1 MNSPPNSRDNETLL
15 IVQVD
20 VPQEEN
26 TGDYYYRAYAPG
38 IGMAQCENVY
48 TLNLTNIHRMKHELM
63 RRADV
68 LVLNNICDADIL
80 PVIRERKKEG
90 KITIYELGD
99 DLADMP
105 ASYSLKAFYSDPKNL
120 LLIKRLA
127 NYCDALQFSSHELQ
141 RKYGYL
147 NAVSVVFPNNI
158 LEMPA
163 ERNGESAEELIVGW
177 GGSFGHLEDM
187 QKISGPLIDWI
198 LSRKNVRLHL
208 MCAEPLRRIFDR
220 LPKNRLRWFLPGTLR
235 EYYRFVST
243 LHIGLAPLEDTPFN
257 RSRSDI
263 KFLEYGAHGVVP
275 LLQATGPYLVSV
287 QDGKTAFLYNST
299 SELIGLLNR
308 LAAEPSLRMETA
320 RAARNY
326 VLNQR
331 DQLKQGYERVEFYR
345 GLYAAGGCTGPCGK
359 EAEQL
364 FEECCKI
371 DGAQRS
377 GRNVFLSATRFESLL
392 TNGLLLLADRSRAWE
407 LFREAIRI
415 APENYMPYLFGAS
428 VSNDP
433 TGLLEKAIQ
442 INPHTIVSWLS
453 LAWEHG
459 RKTNTGEAMKCFH
472 SAANIFPDYEH
483 PYIECA
489 KYLNSIG
496 MTSEGA
502 SLLKVALGLIPE
514 VIRSR

>member
-1 MNSPPNSRDNETLL
+1 MKPPRTWENDSPLL
-15 IVQVD
+15 VVQVD

-38 IGMAQCENVY
+38 IGMAQCEGVY
-48 TLNLTNIHRMKHELM
+48 TLNLTNVHRMKHELM

-80 PVIRERKKEG
+80 PIVRERKKGG

-105 ASYSLKAFYSDPKNL
+105 VSYSLKAFYSDPKNL

-127 NYCDALQFSSHELQ
+127 NYCDALQFSSPELQ

-147 NAVSVVFPNNI
+147 NAVSEVFPNHI

-163 ERNGESAEELIVGW
+163 ERNEESAQELIVGW
-177 GGSFGHLEDM
+177 GGSFGHLEDIK
-187 QKISGPLIDWI
+187 KISGPLMDWI
-198 LSRKNVRLHL
+198 LSRNGVRLHL

-220 LPKNRLRWFLPGTLR
+220 LPESRLRWFLPGTLK

-287 QDGKTAFLYNST
+287 QDGKTGFLYKSVD
-299 SELIGLLNR
+299 ELLSILNR
-308 LAAEPSLRMETA
+308 LATEPSMRIEAA

-326 VLNQR
+326 VLSER
-331 DQLKQGYERVEFYR
+331 DQLKRGYERVAFYR
-345 GLYAAGGCTGPCGK
+345 GLYAAENGPRLRGK
-359 EAEQL
+359 EAEDL

-377 GRNVFLSATRFESLL
+377 GKNAFLRATNFESLL
-392 TNGLLLLADRSRAWE
+392 TNGLLLLADRPRAWE
-407 LFREAIRI
+407 MFREAIRV
-415 APENYMPYLFGAS
+415 APINYMPYLFGAG

-433 TGLLEKAIQ
+433 TGLLKKATE
-442 INPHTIVSWLS
+442 INPRSIVSWLN

-459 RKTNTGEAMKCFH
+459 RKTNTEETIKCFH
-472 SAANIFPDYEH
+472 RAANIFPEFEY

-489 KYLNSIG
+489 NYLNSIG
-496 MTSEGA
+496 MASEGA